1 MTYRKAA
8 RSSGMG
14 TINRKTTKVNRI
26 SRLNAHLKGDKMI
39 WSILLLLG
47 LASLL
52 AVYSSAGAMAYQYA
66 DRSSEYYLVKQLM
79 FIFAGFGVTYLAYKF
94 HYLQYSRLA
103 PIMLLIAIPLMAYTS
118 LFGAEI
124 NDARRWINIPWI
136 NQSFQTSDFAKL
148 ALIVFIARS
157 LAVRQDYIKDWKSVF
172 LPIII
177 PTVLICGLILPSD
190 FSTAGLLFI
199 TTFLMMFIARVSMKF
214 VFILLLCGALLF
226 SLMFIVGSIFP
237 DFFRVDTWITRVQEF
252 MSNNDG
258 SFQTQQSKIAIANGG
273 WIGRG
278 PGLSL
283 QKNHLPFAYADFI
296 YAIICEEYGLLGGIT
311 ILMAYLVLLYR
322 CIRIVTQCPKAFGAI
337 LAMGLCLN
345 LVVQAFAN
353 IAVSVQLVPVTGLT
367 LPLVSMGG
375 TSLLFTCLSIGIIL
389 SVSKYV
395 EAAAEQKVALE
406 KIEEDESDH

>member
-1 MTYRKAA
+1 MTYRKAV